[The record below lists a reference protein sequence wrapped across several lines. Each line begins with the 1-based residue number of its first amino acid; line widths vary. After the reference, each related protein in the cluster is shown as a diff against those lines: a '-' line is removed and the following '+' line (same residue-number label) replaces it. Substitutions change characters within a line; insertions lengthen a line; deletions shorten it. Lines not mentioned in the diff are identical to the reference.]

1 VKHCF
6 LEDEIMSIDH
16 TKCDIT
22 GMVERHIM
30 VAVDTSDNARR
41 AVLFVGDFFGCYDG
55 FQVTLL
61 HIILEPEA
69 TFFRDNNERQEW
81 LAEHRDESEKTM
93 EEYRHILVDAGFPE
107 DRVNV
112 RIDMMRAPSVA
123 DCIIKEQEK
132 MKCCTIVIGRRG
144 ISKKEEFIFG
154 STSNRI
160 IHEARKCAVLVIE

>member
-1 VKHCF
+1 
-6 LEDEIMSIDH
+6 MGIDH

-30 VAVDTSDNARR
+30 IAVDSSDNARR
-41 AVLFVGDFFGCYDG
+41 AVLFVGDFFGCYAG

-69 TFFRDNNERQEW
+69 TFFPNDAEREKW
-81 LAEHRDESEKTM
+81 LAAKREEAEKVM
-93 EEYRHILVDAGFPE
+93 GEYRHILVDAGFPE
-107 DRVNV
+107 DKVNV
-112 RIDMMRAPSVA
+112 RIDTMQAPSVA
-123 DCIIKEQEK
+123 DCIIREQEE

-154 STSNRI
+154 STSNKI
-160 IHEARKCAVLVIE
+160 IHEAKKCAVLVIE

>member
-1 VKHCF
+1 MGINHR
-6 LEDEIMSIDH
+6 
-16 TKCDIT
+16 KCDIT

-30 VAVDTSDNARR
+30 IAVDSSDNARR
-41 AVLFVGDFFGCYDG
+41 AVLFVGDFFGCYEG

-69 TFFRDNNERQEW
+69 TYFRDNKERQEW
-81 LAEHRDESEKTM
+81 LASNLEDAKKVM
-93 EEYRHILVDAGFPE
+93 EEYRNILIDAGFLE
-107 DRVNV
+107 DKINV
-112 RIDMMRAPSVA
+112 RIDTMRAPSVA
-123 DCIIKEQEK
+123 DCIIKEQEQ

-160 IHEARKCAVLVIE
+160 IHEAKKCAVLVIE

>member
-1 VKHCF
+1 
-6 LEDEIMSIDH
+6 MAIDH

-22 GMVERHIM
+22 GMVERHILI
-30 VAVDTSDNARR
+30 AVDSSDNARR
-41 AVLFVGDFFGCYDG
+41 AVLFVGDFFGCYEG

-69 TFFRDNNERQEW
+69 TFFRNNNERTKW
-81 LAEHRDESEKTM
+81 LASQREEAQKVM
-93 EEYRHILVDAGFPE
+93 EEYKNILTDAGFTE
-107 DRVNV
+107 DKINL
-112 RIDMMRAPSVA
+112 RIDSMRAPSVA
-123 DCIIKEQEK
+123 DCIIKEQEE

-154 STSNRI
+154 STSNRV

>member
-1 VKHCF
+1 
-6 LEDEIMSIDH
+6 MAIDH

-22 GMVERHIM
+22 GMVERHILI
-30 VAVDTSDNARR
+30 AVDSSDNARR
-41 AVLFVGDFFGCYDG
+41 AVLFVGDFFGCYEG

-69 TFFRDNNERQEW
+69 TFFQNNEERTKW
-81 LAEHRDESEKTM
+81 LASQR
-93 EEYRHILVDAGFPE
+93 EEAQKVMQEYKNILTDAGFPE
-107 DRVNV
+107 DKINV
-112 RIDMMRAPSVA
+112 RIDSMRAPSVA
-123 DCIIKEQEK
+123 DCIIKEQEE

-154 STSNRI
+154 STSNKI

>member
-1 VKHCF
+1 
-6 LEDEIMSIDH
+6 MAIDH

-22 GMVERHIM
+22 GMVERHILI
-30 VAVDTSDNARR
+30 AVDSSDNARR
-41 AVLFVGDFFGCYDG
+41 AVLFVGDFFGCYEG

-69 TFFRDNNERQEW
+69 TFFLNNEERKKWLAGQRQEVQ
-81 LAEHRDESEKTM
+81 KVM
-93 EEYRHILVDAGFPE
+93 KEYKNILTDAGLPE
-107 DRVNV
+107 DKINV
-112 RIDMMRAPSVA
+112 RIDSMRASSVA
-123 DCIIKEQEK
+123 DCIIKEQEE

-154 STSNRI
+154 STSNKI

>member
-1 VKHCF
+1 MKT
-6 LEDEIMSIDH
+6 DH
-16 TKCDIT
+16 RECDIT

-30 VAVDTSDNARR
+30 IAVDSSDNARR
-41 AVLFVGDFFGCYDG
+41 AVLFVGDFFGCYEG

-69 TFFRDNNERQEW
+69 TFFSDNDERQKW
-81 LAEHRDESEKTM
+81 LAEQRDESKKIM
-93 EEYRHILVDAGFPE
+93 AEYKHILLDAGFPE
-107 DRVNV
+107 DKVNV
-112 RIDMMRAPSVA
+112 RIDTMRAPSVA
-123 DCIIKEQEK
+123 DCIIREQED

-160 IHEARKCAVLVIE
+160 IHEAKKCAVLVIE

>member
-1 VKHCF
+1 MGV
-6 LEDEIMSIDH
+6 DY

-22 GMVERHIM
+22 GMVERHILI
-30 VAVDTSDNARR
+30 AVDSSDNARR
-41 AVLFVGDFFGCYDG
+41 AVLFVGDFFGCYEG

-69 TFFRDNNERQEW
+69 TFFRNNDERTKW
-81 LAEHRDESEKTM
+81 LANQSEEARKLM
-93 EEYRHILVDAGFPE
+93 EEYKNILMDAGFKE
-107 DRVNV
+107 NKINV
-112 RIDMMRAPSVA
+112 RIDSMRAPSVA
-123 DCIIKEQEK
+123 DCIIKEQEE

>member
-1 VKHCF
+1 
-6 LEDEIMSIDH
+6 MGMDH
-16 TKCDIT
+16 TKCEIT

-30 VAVDTSDNARR
+30 IAVDSSANARR
-41 AVLFVGDFFGCYDG
+41 AVLFVGDFFGCYKE

-69 TFFRDNNERQEW
+69 TFFSDNDERQKW
-81 LAEHRDESEKTM
+81 LADALKEARKFM

-107 DRVNV
+107 DKVNV
-112 RIDMMRAPSVA
+112 RIDTMRAPSVA
-123 DCIIKEQEK
+123 DCIIKEQEE

-154 STSNRI
+154 STSNKI
-160 IHEARKCAVLVIE
+160 IHEAKKCAVLVIE

>member
-1 VKHCF
+1 
-6 LEDEIMSIDH
+6 
-16 TKCDIT
+16 
-22 GMVERHIM
+22 MVERHIM
-30 VAVDTSDNARR
+30 VAVDSSDNARR
-41 AVLFVGDFFGCYDG
+41 AVLFVGDFFGCYEG

-69 TFFRDNNERQEW
+69 TFFRDSDERQEW
-81 LAEHRDESEKTM
+81 LTRHHDKAKKTM

-107 DRVNV
+107 DKVNV
-112 RIDMMRAPSVA
+112 RIDMMRAPSIA
-123 DCIIKEQEK
+123 DCIIKEQEE

-154 STSNRI
+154 STSNKV

>member
-1 VKHCF
+1 
-6 LEDEIMSIDH
+6 MNTDH
-16 TKCDIT
+16 RECDIT

-30 VAVDTSDNARR
+30 VAVDSSDNARR
-41 AVLFVGDFFGCYDG
+41 AVLFVGDFFGCYEG

-69 TFFRDNNERQEW
+69 TFFRNNDERQKW
-81 LAEHRDESEKTM
+81 LKKQRAESRKIM
-93 EEYRHILVDAGFPE
+93 EEYKHILVDAGFSE
-107 DRVNV
+107 DKVNI
-112 RIDMMRAPSVA
+112 RIEIMRAPSVA
-123 DCIIKEQEK
+123 ECIIKEQEV

-160 IHEARKCAVLVIE
+160 IHEAKKCAVLVIE

>member
-1 VKHCF
+1 
-6 LEDEIMSIDH
+6 MAIDH

-22 GMVERHIM
+22 GMVERHILI
-30 VAVDTSDNARR
+30 AVDSSDNARR
-41 AVLFVGDFFGCYDG
+41 AVLFVGDFFGCYEG

-69 TFFRDNNERQEW
+69 TFFRNNEERKKW
-81 LAEHRDESEKTM
+81 LASQRAEAQKVM
-93 EEYRHILVDAGFPE
+93 KGYKNILTDAGFPE
-107 DRVNV
+107 DKINV
-112 RIDMMRAPSVA
+112 RIDSMRAPSVA
-123 DCIIKEQEK
+123 DCIIKEQEE

-154 STSNRI
+154 STSNKI

>member
-1 VKHCF
+1 
-6 LEDEIMSIDH
+6 MAIDH

-22 GMVERHIM
+22 GMVERHILI
-30 VAVDTSDNARR
+30 AVDSSDNARR
-41 AVLFVGDFFGCYDG
+41 AVLFVGDFFGCYEG

-69 TFFRDNNERQEW
+69 TFFRNNEERKKWLAGQRQE
-81 LAEHRDESEKTM
+81 AQKVM
-93 EEYRHILVDAGFPE
+93 KEYKNILTDAGFPE
-107 DRVNV
+107 DKINV
-112 RIDMMRAPSVA
+112 RIDSMRASSVA
-123 DCIIKEQEK
+123 DCIIKEQEE

-154 STSNRI
+154 STSNKI

>member
-1 VKHCF
+1 MG
-6 LEDEIMSIDH
+6 INH

-30 VAVDTSDNARR
+30 IAVDSSDNARR
-41 AVLFVGDFFGCYDG
+41 AVLFVGDFFGCYEG

-69 TFFRDNNERQEW
+69 TYFRDNEERQEW
-81 LAEHRDESEKTM
+81 LSSNQEDAKKVM
-93 EEYRHILVDAGFPE
+93 EEYRNILIDAGFLE
-107 DRVNV
+107 DKINV
-112 RIDMMRAPSVA
+112 RIDTMRAPSVA
-123 DCIIKEQEK
+123 DCIIKEQEE

-160 IHEARKCAVLVIE
+160 IHDAKKCAVLVIE

>member
-1 VKHCF
+1 MKEHR
-6 LEDEIMSIDH
+6 E
-16 TKCDIT
+16 CDIT

-30 VAVDTSDNARR
+30 VAVDSSDNARR
-41 AVLFVGDFFGCYDG
+41 AVLFVGDFFGCFEG

-69 TFFRDNNERQEW
+69 TFFRDNDERQKW
-81 LAEHRDESEKTM
+81 LGEKR
-93 EEYRHILVDAGFPE
+93 EEAKKIMGEYKHILVDAGFAK
-107 DRVNV
+107 DKVNV
-112 RIDMMRAPSVA
+112 RIDTMRAPSVA
-123 DCIIKEQEK
+123 DCIIKEQEE

-160 IHEARKCAVLVIE
+160 IHEAKKCAVLVIE

>member
-1 VKHCF
+1 
-6 LEDEIMSIDH
+6 MSIDH

-41 AVLFVGDFFGCYDG
+41 AVLFVADFFGCYEG
-55 FQVTLL
+55 FQLTLL

-69 TFFRDNNERQEW
+69 TFFRDNDERQKW
-81 LAEHRDESEKTM
+81 LAEHREESRKIM
-93 EEYRHILVDAGFPE
+93 EEYKHILLDAGFQE
-107 DRVNV
+107 GKVKI
-112 RIDMMRAPSVA
+112 RIETMRAPSVA
-123 DCIIKEQEK
+123 DCILKEQEI